1 MRRREFIAML
11 GGAAAGWPLGAR
23 AQQSN
28 RLRLVGV
35 LFAMAPSDPEA
46 EMRVKAFETG
56 LRELG
61 WVEGRNMRL
70 EYRWA
75 PRDPGLLL
83 SQANEL
89 VGLGPDVIL
98 ATSTPVVAALRQGN
112 PPPVV
117 FVQVTDPIGNGFV
130 PNLARPGGY
139 LTGFTSF
146 EFTVGSKW
154 LEALKH
160 VAPAVQRVALV
171 FNPDTA
177 PFAHLF
183 WQPVVDA
190 APAFDVEP
198 IQTPVRDAGEI
209 KHAIETFAREANGG
223 LMVLPDVS
231 TTNYRDLIIAL
242 AARHRLPAV
251 YPFRYF
257 AASGGLMSYGS
268 DLADVYRRA
277 ASYVDRILKG
287 AAPGDLP
294 VQAPSQ
300 HGPVDE
306 ASRFHSAL
314 CLETSGGAGRRRA
327 ASSAG
332 RSSCPENSPSL
343 VHQIRRAIRG
353 GRLRRAALERHFRC
367 LLLLPGAQG
376 VAHPHPART
385 GGSRRRQD
393 RAVRQGDREPARLD
407 DTTALV
413 GRLH

>member
-1 MRRREFIAML
+1 MRRREFIAIL

-28 RLRLVGV
+28 RPRMVGV

-75 PRDPGLLL
+75 PRDPSLLL
-83 SQANEL
+83 SQASEL
-89 VGLGPDVIL
+89 AGLGPDVIL

-112 PPPVV
+112 PPPIV

-160 VAPAVQRVALV
+160 VAPAVQRVALI

-177 PFAHLF
+177 PYAHLF
-183 WQPVVDA
+183 WQPVVEA

-198 IQTPVRDAGEI
+198 IQMSVRDAGEI

-231 TTNYRDLIIAL
+231 ATNYRDLIIAL

-257 AASGGLMSYGS
+257 AASGGLLSYGS

-294 VQAPSQ
+294 VQAPSKFELVINLKTANAL
-300 HGPVDE
+300 GLTVPPLWLGRADE
-306 ASRFHSAL
+306 VI
-314 CLETSGGAGRRRA
+314 E
-327 ASSAG
+327 
-332 RSSCPENSPSL
+332 
-343 VHQIRRAIRG
+343 
-353 GRLRRAALERHFRC
+353 
-367 LLLLPGAQG
+367 
-376 VAHPHPART
+376 
-385 GGSRRRQD
+385 
-393 RAVRQGDREPARLD
+393 
-407 DTTALV
+407 
-413 GRLH
+413 